1 MTGLVAIE
9 PKPGLPKTVT
19 TGTPAV
25 LPVSHS
31 TGGGSVT
38 TGVPGEPPV
47 EHSTGGGSVTTTAPG
62 TPTAPAGGTGLPAPT
77 QPTAPTLPSP
87 VPPPAP
93 INYGSTSVEE
103 RVAGISAKDSNLN
116 RMAEQEAMK
125 VMNRRGLANTS
136 MAVGAARD
144 AVLKNAIPIA
154 SQDAAQAFQGQE
166 SALNRAST
174 EKLSLAQI
182 ASNEGMAAAQRALD
196 ERMQKAAL
204 DNATQQQ
211 IRDIQSREGIAA
223 AERKLQELSQQRD
236 IAYRTQQ
243 ADLDRKTQEK
253 LASWNLKSSDRNAA
267 AQFLTNMEHEYENS
281 VSSIMANT
289 NLTADQRQAQLLA
302 AKQMRDRRLN
312 FVEQMYNIDLKW
324 DDTTTKK
331 PTTPVKPTT
340 PTKKPTTPT
349 TPTTKTTTN
358 FYSR

>member
-1 MTGLVAIE
+1 MTGLVAISD
-9 PKPGLPKTVT
+9 
-19 TGTPAV
+19 PAV
-25 LPVSHS
+25 LKLKTGTGGTAAPKPVIPPVSHS

-38 TGVPGEPPV
+38 ATTPAKPPV
-47 EHSTGGGSVTTTAPG
+47 VPT
-62 TPTAPAGGTGLPAPT
+62 TPTTPT
-77 QPTAPTLPSP
+77 QPTAPTLPTP
-87 VPPPAP
+87 TPPPAP
-93 INYGSTSVEE
+93 IDYGSTSVED
-103 RVAGISAKDSNLN
+103 RVAGIASKDSNLN
-116 RMAEQEAMK
+116 RMAAQEAMK
-125 VMNRRGLANTS
+125 VMGRRGLANTS
-136 MAVGAARD
+136 MAVGAAQD

-154 SQDAAQAFQGQE
+154 SQDASQAFQNNQN
-166 SALNRAST
+166 ALGRAST

-182 ASNEGMAAAQRALD
+182 ASTEGMAAAQRALD